1 MNKKIKGLLIIGFL
15 ALFFTSC
22 NAQVCDSLP
31 NKFDSYQVA
40 LKLINSSKFN
50 LSEECNTSKS
60 SWIKNAEFYSCD
72 LNVGFLLIKTSKKT
86 YIHSNVPLKI
96 WSEFKK
102 ADSYGSFYA
111 SKIKGKYQLK
121 LN

>member
-1 MNKKIKGLLIIGFL
+1 MNKKIKLLFIIGFL
-15 ALFFTSC
+15 TLSFTSC
-22 NAQVCDSLP
+22 NAQTCENLP
-31 NKFDSYQVA
+31 NKFDSYKVA
-40 LKLINSSKFN
+40 AKLINSSKFN

-60 SWIKNAEFYSCD
+60 SWIKNAEYYSCD

-96 WSEFKK
+96 WNEFKK
-102 ADSYGSFYA
+102 TTSFGSFYT